1 MWFIILSDIL
11 FHQKF
16 RNAPASVLNLLPPPH
31 GGKLQ
36 WLPLNG
42 TAGLR
47 LGKNCLL
54 GLLSLPLSG
63 KFASCA
69 LVHGAWQKEFGFLVP
84 WPAKVYSF
92 ISSSLNCMVKV
103 SFRITKFLDS
113 HFCRFIKLYFNT
125 YLHSIL
131 WILSS
136 FLWSSVKGL
145 RLPVVFFFQL
155 AGSWSSSIYHAIR
168 GTGGHD
174 IQMLWKYKIYCQ
186 LLLIA
191 ASHKL

>member
-36 WLPLNG
+36 WIPLNG

-47 LGKNCLL
+47 LRKNCLL

-145 RLPVVFFFQL
+145 RLPVVCFLNWL
-155 AGSWSSSIYHAIR
+155 AVEVHQFTMQFEELGDMIYK
-168 GTGGHD
+168 
-174 IQMLWKYKIYCQ
+174 MLWKYKIYCQ

>member
-47 LGKNCLL
+47 LRKNCLL

-131 WILSS
+131 WITSS
-136 FLWSSVKGL
+136 SCERSAIASG
-145 RLPVVFFFQL
+145 FFFSTGWQL
-155 AGSWSSSIYHAIR
+155 KFINLQYNSRNW
-168 GTGGHD
+168 GTWYTNAME
-174 IQMLWKYKIYCQ
+174 I
-186 LLLIA
+186 
-191 ASHKL
+191 